1 MEQTQMCSILTHP
14 ARRLQLWEVQSDGG
28 MTRAAKGIIF
38 QIDRQTQ
45 AFIFQHV

>member
-1 MEQTQMCSILTHP
+1 MEQTQMCSILTLP

-28 MTRAAKGIIF
+28 MTRAAKGTIF
-38 QIDRQTQ
+38 QTDRQTQ